1 MSTFPCHAM
10 KFRHAGPTPLL
21 LDLMQPPPL
30 PRMHR
35 LHIYITQFIPQPR
48 PSAPHTPP
56 STPLT
61 DSFSPRNHS
70 SRPRYP
76 RPPTAPR
83 APNRSSPTT
92 PAGSPLAADAPVQ
105 QPDVLPGVDAQQ
117 RRGVDAAGRRG
128 HLGPGGGRELA
139 ERAGRVLHL
148 RLLRQRRGRPC
159 PGWAPRRSRPCRRAT
174 ARSARSC
181 PGPAAGS
188 ARLTAASPRGTSS
201 GCGRSGASC
210 VGTGS
215 DEPDEARA
223 EHGEHGGEGGF
234 FEGGYGGEVA
244 LWRAEEGGGRL

>member
-1 MSTFPCHAM
+1 M

-48 PSAPHTPP
+48 PTAAPDSRARQPLILHPP
-56 STPLT
+56 
-61 DSFSPRNHS
+61 
-70 SRPRYP
+70 
-76 RPPTAPR
+76 
-83 APNRSSPTT
+83 RSSPTPPLLVIIP
-92 PAGSPLAADAPVQ
+92 PAHVTHVRQPLHALPIDPLPPRPQVVLLAADAPVQ

-148 RLLRQRRGRPC
+148 RLLRQRRRR
-159 PGWAPRRSRPCRRAT
+159 WAAHAPVGPRRAPAHAAERPHALRVHVQVLLPVVRARQRRA
-174 ARSARSC
+174 REVRRQDVEGRVRRVWGR
-181 PGPAAGS
+181 GP
-188 ARLTAASPRGTSS
+188 
-201 GCGRSGASC
+201 
-210 VGTGS
+210 

-223 EHGEHGGEGGF
+223 EHGEHGGEEGF
-234 FEGGYGGEVA
+234 FEGGYGEVA
-244 LWRAEEGGGRL
+244 L